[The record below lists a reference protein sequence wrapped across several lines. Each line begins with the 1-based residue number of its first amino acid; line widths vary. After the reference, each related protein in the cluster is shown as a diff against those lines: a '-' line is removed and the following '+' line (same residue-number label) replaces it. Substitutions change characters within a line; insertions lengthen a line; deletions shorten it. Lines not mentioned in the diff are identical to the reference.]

1 MRLFYPPSVPA
12 LWDRDG
18 TPAKMQQGY
27 REAGGKMS
35 KNSTSRSTSARKSLS
50 HARPEKKKIRRAIF
64 KADQWYENAAMSI
77 GIAGRPKGAR
87 PGAALIPRAK
97 DRAD

>member
-1 MRLFYPPSVPA
+1 MEDVKEQYFEVNKRQKIAV
-12 LWDRDG
+12 
-18 TPAKMQQGY
+18 
-27 REAGGKMS
+27 
-35 KNSTSRSTSARKSLS
+35 
-50 HARPEKKKIRRAIF
+50 EKKKIRRAIF

-87 PGAALIPRAK
+87 QGVALIPRVK

>member
-1 MRLFYPPSVPA
+1 
-12 LWDRDG
+12 
-18 TPAKMQQGY
+18 
-27 REAGGKMS
+27 MS

-64 KADQWYENAAMSI
+64 KADQWYQNAAMSI

-87 PGAALIPRAK
+87 LGATLMQRAK
-97 DRAD
+97 DGAD